1 MAKTVRLWRRCRC
14 LAVPLI
20 LAFALLFVFVPATF
34 AATATS
40 ARHQHHALVGP
51 KKHYLALGDSLAFGF
66 QPDLNFDSG
75 YADDFY
81 SNLKGHGVQSLANMA
96 CPGETSV
103 TFLNGNCPYPY
114 LRKYPY
120 LGSQMNA
127 AVDYIHDYAGQ
138 VSPVTLDIGANDV
151 NGDINPNNCSINQQG
166 FQTDLAKVDYNLTQV
181 ILPALKQAL
190 TINGQMTGDIV
201 MMNYYDPYQ
210 NICPN
215 TIPGSEE
222 VNAHLAADVNGFGT
236 IVDVFTAFGGPNVPN
251 HHICSYTWMCS
262 IFTDIRATTKGYRVI
277 ANTFE
282 TGYGY

>member
-1 MAKTVRLWRRCRC
+1 MAKNVRLCRRI
-14 LAVPLI
+14 AVPLI
-20 LAFALLFVFVPATF
+20 LALGLLFVFVPSTF
-34 AATATS
+34 AARAAS
-40 ARHQHHALVGP
+40 ARYQRQSLVGP

-66 QPDLNFDSG
+66 QPDLNFDDG

-81 SNLKGHGVQSLANMA
+81 SNLKSHGVHSLANMA

-127 AVDYIHDYAGQ
+127 AVDYIHDYPGQ

-151 NGDINPNNCSINQQG
+151 DGDINPNTCVINQQG
-166 FQTDLAKVDYNLTQV
+166 FESDLARLDNNLTQV
-181 ILPALKQAL
+181 ILPALKHAL

-215 TIPGSEE
+215 TVPDVEE
-222 VNAHLAADVNGFGT
+222 VNTHLAADASGFGT

-251 HHICSYTWMCS
+251 HNICSYTWMCS
-262 IFTDIRATTKGYRVI
+262 IFTDIHATTKGYRVI

-282 TGYGY
+282 NGYGY

>member
-1 MAKTVRLWRRCRC
+1 MAKTVRLWRRCRR

-20 LAFALLFVFVPATF
+20 LAFALLFVFVPSTF
-34 AATATS
+34 AATATT
-40 ARHQHHALVGP
+40 ARHRHHTVVGP
-51 KKHYLALGDSLAFGF
+51 KNRYLALGDSLAFGF

-81 SNLKGHGVQSLANMA
+81 SNLKGHGVQHLANMA

-103 TFLNGNCPYPY
+103 TFLNGKCPYPY

-120 LGSQMNA
+120 IGSQLNA
-127 AVDYIHDYAGQ
+127 AVDYIKYYAGQ

-151 NGDINPNNCSINQQG
+151 NRDINPNNCTINQQG
-166 FQTDLAKVDYNLTQV
+166 FEADLATLDTNLTQV

-215 TIPGSEE
+215 TIPGTEE
-222 VNAHLAADVNGFGT
+222 VNAHLATDVNGFGT

-251 HHICSYTWMCS
+251 HNICSYTWMCS
-262 IFTDIRATTKGYRVI
+262 IFTDIHATTRGYRVI

-282 TGYGY
+282 NGYGY

>member
-1 MAKTVRLWRRCRC
+1 MAKTVRLRLRRRF
-14 LAVPLI
+14 AVPLM
-20 LAFALLFVFVPATF
+20 LAFALLFVFVPSTF
-34 AATATS
+34 AATSAS
-40 ARHQHHALVGP
+40 ARHHHLLVGP

-66 QPDLNFDSG
+66 QPDLNFYSG

-81 SNLKGHGVQSLANMA
+81 SNLKSHGVQSLANLA
-96 CPGETSV
+96 CPGETSA

-151 NGDINPNNCSINQQG
+151 NGDINPNTCSINQQG

-222 VNAHLAADVNGFGT
+222 VNSHLAADVSGFGT

-251 HHICSYTWMCS
+251 HNICSYTWMCS
-262 IFTDIRATTKGYRVI
+262 IFTDIHATTRGYRVI

-282 TGYGY
+282 AGYGF

>member
-1 MAKTVRLWRRCRC
+1 
-14 LAVPLI
+14 
-20 LAFALLFVFVPATF
+20 
-34 AATATS
+34 
-40 ARHQHHALVGP
+40 
-51 KKHYLALGDSLAFGF
+51 
-66 QPDLNFDSG
+66 
-75 YADDFY
+75 
-81 SNLKGHGVQSLANMA
+81 
-96 CPGETSV
+96 
-103 TFLNGNCPYPY
+103 FLNGNCPYPY

-127 AVDYIHDYAGQ
+127 ALDYIHDYAGQ

-151 NGDINPNNCSINQQG
+151 NGDINPNNCNINQQG
-166 FQTDLAKVDYNLTQV
+166 FNADLAKVDYNLTQV

-190 TINGQMTGDIV
+190 TINGKMTGDIV

-222 VNAHLAADVNGFGT
+222 VNSHLAADVSGFGT

-251 HHICSYTWMCS
+251 HNICSYTWMCS
-262 IFTDIRATTKGYRVI
+262 FFTDIHATTKGYHVI

-282 TGYGY
+282 KGYGY